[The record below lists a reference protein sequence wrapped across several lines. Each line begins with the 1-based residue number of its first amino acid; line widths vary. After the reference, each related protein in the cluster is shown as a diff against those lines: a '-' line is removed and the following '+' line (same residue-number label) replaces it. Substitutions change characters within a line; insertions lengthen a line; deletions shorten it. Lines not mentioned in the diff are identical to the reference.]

1 MERGSICVDT
11 RSAIVLKAP
20 NGRAKNMRLC
30 ADESFIAQC
39 VIRSCTLGC
48 IQVPEA
54 DKLKQQVKELYKAG
68 KYAII
73 FVLDHSEAV
82 IEDFNAPGK
91 HSASDL
97 ALVFIASNGVS
108 FCRSFSKR
116 SCS

>member
-1 MERGSICVDT
+1 MRFGAMSLLSF
-11 RSAIVLKAP
+11 SASFASAP
-20 NGRAKNMRLC
+20 SVA
-30 ADESFIAQC
+30 S
-39 VIRSCTLGC
+39 
-48 IQVPEA
+48 QVPEA

-82 IEDFNAPGK
+82 IEDFNALGR
-91 HSASDL
+91 HTASDL

-116 SCS
+116 SCL